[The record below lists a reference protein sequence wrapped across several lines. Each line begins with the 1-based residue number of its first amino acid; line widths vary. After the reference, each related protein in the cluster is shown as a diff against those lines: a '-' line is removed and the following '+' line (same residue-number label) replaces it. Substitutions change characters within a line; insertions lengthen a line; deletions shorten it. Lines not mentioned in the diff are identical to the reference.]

1 MNDIVV
7 NDCKIM
13 SYGQVTEMYVYVTSV
28 QNHNQLLLGLPQ
40 KLKTECAKLSKNNKY
55 IIGVKGGKN
64 KDFLT
69 E

>member
-55 IIGVKGGKN
+55 IIGVKGEKI
-64 KDFLT
+64 KIF
-69 E
+69 